1 MAGSIKPTV
10 YLIKTGVTDPDQ
22 MFKDATLLKKTSDH
36 GFTVYYKDSVPQ
48 PPKWLAF
55 LASHFKVEEKS
66 FANSSAQAVIV
77 VKVDER
83 FLAVPLGMGVHLLN
97 MAKIEYNF
105 GLKVAIN
112 CIPKDELR
120 QMDLTTPEASSQKTK
135 KQAIKSSTPEEF
147 GVNKQKDIL
156 RGVAGKLP
164 KDHALG
170 ERIEGKDCVRLTQRV
185 ATPQALQAV
194 CAELLSCAASEG
206 YKEHYP
212 WIDNMAIISDPVLIS
227 ELFDDLLAA
236 IKGSSLENMHIS
248 TPQYVE
254 NFYDYEGYVFTGN
267 RKRTKG
273 KDVYCFPTMADV
285 IADLGEECIAAL
297 DRDALSKSCRVH
309 LKDADDNL
317 AFGWP
322 LSRCVVWE
330 TEKLGSKYLLC
341 EGLWYR
347 VDATFY
353 GQVCD
358 FFTAR
363 VRDSGLPACD
373 EAFKKESEYN
383 AHVCDTIKDA
393 YLFDLGHEKARKKY
407 IATQNEVCDIFDAAN
422 KAFIHVKPGKCSSD
436 ISHLFRQGVFSAR
449 TLKSDPQA
457 FETFKQHLKDYGC
470 PDDTIRTPY
479 TPSDYKVVFAV
490 LLNEKQ
496 AKDIPFFSKVSFR
509 DAAELTLEMMG
520 YECEFSFVTRAKP
533 EAEPIAEEKALAA

>member
-10 YLIKTGVTDPDQ
+10 YLIKAGVTDPDQ
-22 MFKDATLLKKTSDH
+22 IFKDANLLKKASDH
-36 GFTVYYKDSVPQ
+36 GFAVYYKDSVPQ
-48 PPKWLAF
+48 PPKWLPF

-66 FANSSAQAVIV
+66 FANSSAHAVIV
-77 VKVDER
+77 AKVNER
-83 FLAVPLGMGVHLLN
+83 YLAVPLGMGVHLLN

-112 CIPKDELR
+112 CIPEDELR

-135 KQAIKSSTPEEF
+135 KQAVKSSTPEEF

-164 KDHALG
+164 KGHALG
-170 ERIEGKDCVRLTQRV
+170 ERIEGKDCVRLTKRIT
-185 ATPQALQAV
+185 TPEGLQQL
-194 CAELLSCAASEG
+194 CAELLSCAASEE
-206 YKEHYP
+206 YKQHFP

-227 ELFDDLLAA
+227 ELFEDLLAA
-236 IKGSSLENMHIS
+236 IKSSSLDNMHVS
-248 TPQYVE
+248 TPRYVE

-273 KDVYCFPTMADV
+273 KDVYHFPTMADV

-297 DRDALSKSCRVH
+297 DREALSKSCKVH

-317 AFGWP
+317 EFGWP
-322 LSRCVVWE
+322 LSRCIVWE

-347 VDATFY
+347 VEASFY
-353 GQVCD
+353 GQVGD

-363 VRDSGLPACD
+363 VRDLGLPAYD
-373 EAFKKESEYN
+373 ETFKRESEYN
-383 AHVCDTIKDA
+383 AHVCDTVEGA
-393 YLFDLGHEKARKKY
+393 YLFDLGHAKARKKY
-407 IATQNEVCDIFDAAN
+407 IAAQNEVCDIFHGAN
-422 KAFIHVKPGKCSSD
+422 KAFIHVKVGKSSSD

-457 FETFKQHLKDYGC
+457 LEAFRQHLRDYGC
-470 PDDTIRTPY
+470 PEDMIHMPY
-479 TPSDYKVVFAV
+479 TPSNYKVVFAV
-490 LLNEKQ
+490 VLNEKH
-496 AKDIPFFSKVSFR
+496 AKDIPFFSKVVSGMPRNF
-509 DAAELTLEMMG
+509 TLEMMG
-520 YECEFSFVTRAKP
+520 YECQFCFITHDKP
-533 EAEPIAEEKALAA
+533 KAALIPEEKALAA